1 MGLMLDAVYYPT
13 TPVAPPVPS
22 PACCDL
28 HPREVNTHYPARVP
42 FLDQKLEIDG
52 QIPDDWKKNLFQI
65 EKEILNQ
72 IKS

>member
-28 HPREVNTHYPARVP
+28 HPREVNTHYPGLES
-42 FLDQKLEIDG
+42 FKKLEIDG
-52 QIPDDWKKNLFQI
+52 QILEKNLFQI